1 MYIKAGGRIPT
12 GLSNLAIP
20 TELKTFE
27 WRSYEWNYVCPEK
40 GVPGFL
46 SVLIK
51 NVFVSID

>member
-40 GVPGFL
+40 GVPGLL